1 LQSENLEKFSVY
13 KFSVDYPSVC
23 RVEFNPKSRRE
34 AGDIVFHFPDREK
47 LYISWG
53 DLEKAKT
60 RFQSPQAHAEQ
71 GLKTIM
77 KGRGVSEK
85 DSQKETEQ
93 SLQIN
98 SHTAVYNS
106 VKLGELIP
114 GLFLSKKRI
123 VTRRAYSV
131 HIHCDQSSR
140 YFVIYALVS
149 PNAPEDFGD
158 LLLTM
163 ARSFTCH

>member
-1 LQSENLEKFSVY
+1 LQSENFEKFSVY
-13 KFSVDYPSVC
+13 KFSLDYPNVC
-23 RVEFNPKSRRE
+23 RLEFNPKSRRE

-47 LYISWG
+47 LYVSWG
-53 DLEKAKT
+53 NLEVARK
-60 RFQSPQAHAEQ
+60 RFKDPQDHAEH

-77 KGRGVSEK
+77 RGRGVSEK
-85 DSQKETEQ
+85 DSQRETQQ

-98 SHTAVYNS
+98 SHDAVYNS

-123 VTRRAYSV
+123 ITRRAYSV
-131 HIHCDQSSR
+131 HVHCDKSNR
-140 YFVIYALVS
+140 YFVIYSLVS
-149 PNAPEDFGD
+149 PNAPEDFGE

-163 ARSFTCH
+163 ARSLTCH

>member
-1 LQSENLEKFSVY
+1 
-13 KFSVDYPSVC
+13 
-23 RVEFNPKSRRE
+23 
-34 AGDIVFHFPDREK
+34 
-47 LYISWG
+47 
-53 DLEKAKT
+53 
-60 RFQSPQAHAEQ
+60 
-71 GLKTIM
+71 M
-77 KGRGVSEK
+77 SEK
-85 DSQKETEQ
+85 DSERGTQQ

-140 YFVIYALVS
+140 YFVIYSLVS
-149 PNAPEDFGD
+149 PKAPEDFGE

-163 ARSFTCH
+163 ARSFSCH